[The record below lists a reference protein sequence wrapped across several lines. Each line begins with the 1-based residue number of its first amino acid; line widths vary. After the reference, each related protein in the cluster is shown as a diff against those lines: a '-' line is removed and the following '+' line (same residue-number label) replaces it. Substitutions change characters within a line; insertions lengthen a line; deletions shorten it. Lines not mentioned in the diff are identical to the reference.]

1 MKSPTIKFVYDRKHV
16 GTKKKE
22 APVELRITYERKQ
35 KYIGTG
41 ISVLPQHWKEGY
53 MVRDRMDAD
62 ELNEALNIMMKDAR
76 KVVNEMLQ
84 SGVINLGEIPSRM
97 NRMKGEG
104 KSFLEFCEERTK
116 VRQHGVGEDSKE
128 RYDRFMKFF
137 RKWGKIVWFSD
148 VTDSNVIAMDDVLN
162 EKGMKACSKW
172 GNYHRFLNSYI
183 IDAINEG
190 KLTRNPYKWLRI
202 DKDKASRALNNYL
215 TLEEFDKLKKV
226 ECTMPHFEQARDV
239 FVFQVYTCM
248 SYADLAA
255 FDARK
260 IENVDGRK
268 MYSGRRG
275 KTGQEYSFMLLKPAL
290 EILDK
295 YNGKLPIISNQKYND
310 YLKAVCVSAG
320 IKKPVSS
327 HWARHTGA
335 TLLLN
340 EGINMEVVAK
350 ILGHSS
356 TRITRSTYAKLL
368 DKTVADAMWKSR
380 ACLTP
385 EGKRR

>member
-53 MVRDRMDAD
+53 MVRDRIDAD

-116 VRQHGVGEDSKE
+116 VRQHGVGDDSKE
-128 RYDRFMKFF
+128 RYERFMKFF
-137 RKWGKIVWFSD
+137 RRWGKIVWFSD

-215 TLEEFDKLKKV
+215 TLEEFEKVKKV
-226 ECTMPHFEQARDV
+226 ECTLPHFEQARDL

-248 SYADLAA
+248 AYVDLAA
-255 FDARK
+255 FDASK
-260 IENVDGRK
+260 IEDIDGRK

-340 EGINMEVVAK
+340 EGVNMEVVAK

-368 DKTVADAMWKSR
+368 DKTVADEMAK
-380 ACLTP
+380 L
-385 EGKRR
+385 EGKI